1 MNFNSI
7 MRLKLIIAN
16 AERLLDDHN
25 NERNNAA
32 ISVHDRLYEIKNDIE
47 QIIQESRKDR

>member
-16 AERLLDDHN
+16 AERLLYN
-25 NERNNAA
+25 NNSERTHA
-32 ISVHDRLYEIKNDIE
+32 IPISDTLYEMKNEIE
-47 QIIQESRKDR
+47 QIIQETRKDR